1 MMLEVEGLPSLSKEE
16 WNMLPEFLDHVFDNE
31 KDQDSQKRI
40 LKKLPGDKID
50 YCVLKGLE
58 E

>member
-1 MMLEVEGLPSLSKEE
+1 
-16 WNMLPEFLDHVFDNE
+16 VFENE
-31 KDQDSQKRI
+31 KDQNAQKRI